1 MQYLP
6 FADESKAIS
15 PLLWQ
20 TAEQTEDRSLYE
32 EEIKTYVAECQAA
45 FVSGKMSIDD
55 DWDEFIG
62 TLESMDLEGYLALMQ
77 EIIDANTH

>member
-1 MQYLP
+1 MCSIMGV
-6 FADESKAIS
+6 ESKAIS

-62 TLESMDLEGYLALMQ
+62 TLESMDLEGYLALM
-77 EIIDANTH
+77 